1 VGRINALE
9 MLAHY
14 DDIELDFPQC
24 AAKLKSAIEE
34 NIYNAES
41 LPYNAI
47 RAYVNGFRLTEI

>member
-1 VGRINALE
+1 